1 MPPTVRRS
9 YKASFKLEVIA
20 YAEEHGNRAAGRKF
34 GISEKLPRDWRKQKP
49 KLNEMKKSKKAD
61 RGCKPRWAQL
71 EDVLEDWILTQRA
84 ACRGV
89 STTQIRLKAMSTA
102 KELNIDGFSG
112 GPSWC
117 ARFLLR
123 KHLSIRAR
131 TTMCQKLPAD
141 AQEKLV
147 SFREYMCQSVD
158 THSVADT
165 HIINM
170 DEVPL
175 TFDIPMSKTVEQ
187 TGSKAVTIQTTGHE
201 KASFTVVLACCASG
215 DKLPPMVIFKRK
227 TAIKEKMP
235 PGIVVSNNEKGW
247 MDQAQMLHWIDAC
260 YRRRPDGFFKTRK
273 SILVM
278 DSMRAHITDTSK
290 EAIRAN
296 NSLPAVIPGGLTK
309 LLQPLDISV
318 NRGFKLV
325 LRELWEEWMTAGEH
339 SFTKTGRMRRATY
352 ADVCQ
357 WVVTAWQRVPPT
369 NIINGFRK
377 AEIVPALPEDETD
390 MDTSTDDQQSFLTP
404 ELAALFNSDTE
415 DEDFEGFIASD

>member
-1 MPPTVRRS
+1 MTCQLTAIKFNGLAIDLSLTLPVRRS

-49 KLNEMKKSKKAD
+49 KLNEMKKSKKAG
-61 RGCKPRWAQL
+61 RGCKPGWAQL

-147 SFREYMCQSVD
+147 SFREYMCKSVD

-175 TFDIPMSKTVEQ
+175 TFVALTDS
-187 TGSKAVTIQTTGHE
+187 S
-201 KASFTVVLACCASG
+201 
-215 DKLPPMVIFKRK
+215 R
-227 TAIKEKMP
+227 
-235 PGIVVSNNEKGW
+235 PGNPFWSW
-247 MDQAQMLHWIDAC
+247 TL
-260 YRRRPDGFFKTRK
+260 
-273 SILVM
+273 
-278 DSMRAHITDTSK
+278 
-290 EAIRAN
+290 
-296 NSLPAVIPGGLTK
+296 
-309 LLQPLDISV
+309 
-318 NRGFKLV
+318 
-325 LRELWEEWMTAGEH
+325 
-339 SFTKTGRMRRATY
+339 
-352 ADVCQ
+352 
-357 WVVTAWQRVPPT
+357 
-369 NIINGFRK
+369 
-377 AEIVPALPEDETD
+377 
-390 MDTSTDDQQSFLTP
+390 
-404 ELAALFNSDTE
+404 
-415 DEDFEGFIASD
+415 

>member
-1 MPPTVRRS
+1 
-9 YKASFKLEVIA
+9 
-20 YAEEHGNRAAGRKF
+20 
-34 GISEKLPRDWRKQKP
+34 
-49 KLNEMKKSKKAD
+49 
-61 RGCKPRWAQL
+61 
-71 EDVLEDWILTQRA
+71 
-84 ACRGV
+84 
-89 STTQIRLKAMSTA
+89 
-102 KELNIDGFSG
+102 
-112 GPSWC
+112 
-117 ARFLLR
+117 
-123 KHLSIRAR
+123 
-131 TTMCQKLPAD
+131 
-141 AQEKLV
+141 
-147 SFREYMCQSVD
+147 
-158 THSVADT
+158 
-165 HIINM
+165 
-170 DEVPL
+170 
-175 TFDIPMSKTVEQ
+175 
-187 TGSKAVTIQTTGHE
+187 
-201 KASFTVVLACCASG
+201 
-215 DKLPPMVIFKRK
+215 MVIFKRK